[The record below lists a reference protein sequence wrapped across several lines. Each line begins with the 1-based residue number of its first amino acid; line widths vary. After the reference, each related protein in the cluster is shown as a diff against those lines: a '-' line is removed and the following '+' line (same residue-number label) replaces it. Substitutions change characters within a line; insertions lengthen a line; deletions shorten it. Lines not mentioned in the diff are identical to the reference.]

1 MFTKLE
7 NDLSLATES
16 IDHMKSVAIGV
27 WIKTGSRDES
37 DAQAGITHFLEHML
51 FKGTS
56 TRSAKEIA
64 QHIESKGGYLN
75 AFTSTEYTCYV
86 VRCVDTELESSL
98 DVLSDMILHSS
109 FPEEELEK
117 EKKVVLEEM
126 KMYKDSPDDVI
137 FEEFSSMMFPQHPL
151 GRPIIGFESTV
162 SGFTQDHLRAYTSER
177 YQPHNILVSIAGNVD
192 HQNAEHLIER
202 YFSSAKSHSDASRE
216 LQKPNVDPTASKS
229 LTKVIEQTHMIL
241 GRRGLAFNDED
252 RIKLLMVNTLL
263 SGGMSARLHQNIREK
278 HGYCYS
284 ISAFAQS
291 YIDTGVFGV
300 YIGTDAS
307 YVDHVRD
314 LIHQEF
320 EQLKQERVSEDE
332 LQESKTNL
340 KGKMLLAQESMSNR
354 MMRLAKSYMYHDR
367 FITLDE
373 LVDEIDAI
381 TPEDV
386 LEFSQRFFQKD
397 VFSEC
402 LLLPES

>member
-51 FKGTS
+51 FKGTA

-75 AFTSTEYTCYV
+75 AFTSSEYTCYV

-98 DVLSDMILHSS
+98 DVLSDMILHST

-137 FEEFSSMMFPQHPL
+137 FEEFSSMMFPDHPL
-151 GRPIIGFESTV
+151 GRPIIGFEPTV
-162 SGFTQDHLRAYTSER
+162 SGFTQEHLRTYTAER
-177 YQPHNILVSIAGNVD
+177 YQPHNILVSIAGHVD
-192 HQNAEHLIER
+192 HQHAEHLIER
-202 YFSSAKSHSDASRE
+202 YFSSAKSHSEAKRE
-216 LQKPNVDPTASKS
+216 LHKPDKKPIASKS

-291 YIDTGVFGV
+291 YIDAGLFGV

-314 LIHQEF
+314 LLHQEF

-386 LEFSQRFFQKD
+386 LDFSQRFFQKD

-402 LLLPES
+402 LLMPES

>member
-1 MFTKLE
+1 MYTKLE
-7 NDLSLATES
+7 NNLALATES

-27 WIKTGSRDES
+27 WVKTGSRDES

-64 QHIESKGGYLN
+64 QHVESKGGYLN
-75 AFTSTEYTCYV
+75 AFTSSEYTCYV
-86 VRCVDTELESSL
+86 VRCVDSELESSL
-98 DVLSDMILHSS
+98 DVLSDMILHST

-137 FEEFSSMMFPQHPL
+137 FEEFSTMMFPEHSL
-151 GRPIIGFESTV
+151 GRPIIGFEPTV
-162 SGFTQDHLRAYTSER
+162 SSFTKEDLQSYTSEN
-177 YQPHNILVSIAGNVD
+177 YQPHNILVSIAGNVE
-192 HQNAEHLIER
+192 HEYAEGLIEH
-202 YFSSAKSHSDASRE
+202 YFSSAQSHSSAKRGLKPPTLDPIRE
-216 LQKPNVDPTASKS
+216 KTLS
-229 LTKVIEQTHMIL
+229 KVIEQTHMIL
-241 GRRGLAFNDED
+241 GRRGLAFNDDD
-252 RIKLLMVNTLL
+252 RIKLLMVNTIL

-320 EQLKQERVSEDE
+320 EQLKQDRVSEAE

-354 MMRLAKSYMYHDR
+354 MMRLAKSYLYHNR

-373 LVDEIDAI
+373 LVDEIDAV
-381 TPEDV
+381 TPDDV
-386 LEFSQRFFQKD
+386 LDFSQRFFEKD

>member
-1 MFTKLE
+1 
-7 NDLSLATES
+7 
-16 IDHMKSVAIGV
+16 MKSVAIGV
-27 WIKTGSRDES
+27 WVKSGSRDES
-37 DAQAGITHFLEHML
+37 DSQAGITHFLEHML
-51 FKGTS
+51 FKGTE
-56 TRSAKEIA
+56 TRSAKELA
-64 QHIESKGGYLN
+64 RHVESQGGYLN

-86 VRCVDTELESSL
+86 IRCVDTELESSL
-98 DVLSDMILHSS
+98 DVLSDMILRST

-137 FEEFSSMMFPQHPL
+137 FEEFSNMMFPEHPL
-151 GRPIIGFESTV
+151 GRPIIGFEPTV
-162 SGFTQDHLRAYTSER
+162 SGFTQEHLRTYTDAR
-177 YQPHNILVSIAGNVD
+177 YQPHNILVSIAGHVD
-192 HQNAEHLIER
+192 HQHAEQLVER
-202 YFSSAKSHSDASRE
+202 YFSSAKSHTDASRE
-216 LQKPNVDPTASKS
+216 LSKPHVDPIASKS
-229 LTKVIEQTHMIL
+229 LTKAIEQTHMIL
-241 GRRGLAFNDED
+241 GRRGLAFNDDD

-284 ISAFAQS
+284 IGAFAQS
-291 YIDTGVFGV
+291 YIDSGVFGV

-314 LIHQEF
+314 LLHQEF

-332 LQESKTNL
+332 LHESKTNL

-381 TPEDV
+381 TAEDV

>member
-1 MFTKLE
+1 
-7 NDLSLATES
+7 
-16 IDHMKSVAIGV
+16 MKSVAIGV
-27 WIKTGSRDES
+27 WVKSGSRDES
-37 DAQAGITHFLEHML
+37 DSQAGITHFLEHML
-51 FKGTS
+51 FKGTE
-56 TRSAKEIA
+56 TRSAKELA
-64 QHIESKGGYLN
+64 RHVESQGGYLN

-86 VRCVDTELESSL
+86 IRCVDTELDST
-98 DVLSDMILHSS
+98 

-137 FEEFSSMMFPQHPL
+137 FEEFSNMMFPEHPL
-151 GRPIIGFESTV
+151 GRPIIGFEPTV
-162 SGFTQDHLRAYTSER
+162 SGFTQEHLRTYTDAR
-177 YQPHNILVSIAGNVD
+177 YQPHNILVSIAGHVD
-192 HQNAEHLIER
+192 HQHAEQLVER
-202 YFSSAKSHSDASRE
+202 YFSSAKSHTDASRE
-216 LQKPNVDPTASKS
+216 LSKPHVDPIASKS
-229 LTKVIEQTHMIL
+229 LTKAIEQTHMIL
-241 GRRGLAFNDED
+241 GRRGLAFNDDD

-284 ISAFAQS
+284 IGAFAQS

-314 LIHQEF
+314 LLHQEF
-320 EQLKQERVSEDE
+320 DQLKQERVSEDE
-332 LQESKTNL
+332 LHECKTNL

-381 TPEDV
+381 TAEDV

>member
-1 MFTKLE
+1 MYTKLE

-27 WIKTGSRDES
+27 WVKTGSRDES
-37 DAQAGITHFLEHML
+37 DKQAGITHFLEHML
-51 FKGTS
+51 FKGTA

-98 DVLSDMILHSS
+98 DVLSDMILHST
-109 FPEEELEK
+109 FPTEELEK

-137 FEEFSSMMFPQHPL
+137 FEEFSSMMFPEHPL
-151 GRPIIGFESTV
+151 GRPIIGFEPTV
-162 SGFTQDHLRAYTSER
+162 SGFNQDHLYAYTAER

-202 YFSSAKSHSDASRE
+202 YFSSARSHSEATRE
-216 LQKPNVDPTASKS
+216 LHKPSVDPSTSKS
-229 LTKVIEQTHMIL
+229 LTKAIEQTHMIL

-291 YIDTGVFGV
+291 YIDAGVFGV

-373 LVDEIDAI
+373 LVDEIDAVS
-381 TPEDV
+381 PDDV